1 MNASPPNA
9 AQVIEELR
17 AGNAR
22 FREAHSIHPHA
33 TAARLHDLPQGQ
45 HPNAAVLS
53 CSDSRVP
60 VELLFDS
67 GFGDLFVI
75 RNAGNTCTAGSLAS
89 VEYAVEALNVPL
101 LLVMGHSGCGAVG
114 AACTPSHQLT
124 PSLMSYVG
132 HIHRDLE
139 RAGLRFDDAS
149 DRERACG
156 LNAQLAAR
164 ELIRASEL
172 LQERLKQGQLEVHA
186 ACFELEN
193 LEVRWLGPL
202 GVA

>member
-22 FREAHSIHPHA
+22 FREARSIHPHA

-139 RAGLRFDDAS
+139 RAGLRFDEAS

-156 LNAQLAAR
+156 LNAQLAAQ
-164 ELIRASEL
+164 ELIRASDL
-172 LQERLKQGQLEVHA
+172 LQERLQQGLIEVHA
-186 ACFELEN
+186 ACFELES
-193 LEVRWLGPL
+193 LEVRWLGPQ